1 MITIEVD
8 DKRVLDVIAE
18 LQRRMSD
25 MTPAMQSV
33 GEYLVASTHARF
45 ATSIGPNGVPW
56 APNTETTYI
65 RMIEQRAG
73 TILKKGPNAGRVNV
87 KGTALALTKKP
98 LIGETHRLEN
108 ELITRADADSV
119 TVGSNM
125 IYAAVQ
131 QFGEERGTVGS
142 TKRGSPIPWG
152 DIPPRPFLG
161 LSTGDADNVL
171 AIVGLFLAAA
181 TG

>member
-56 APNTETTYI
+56 APNTETTYV
-65 RMIEQRAG
+65 RFIEQLTFAARDAHRD
-73 TILKKGPNAGRVNV
+73 TIRVGASGLTFAKGKNAGRVNA
-87 KGTALALTKKP
+87 KGAALLMAKKP
-98 LIGETHRLEN
+98 LIGDTHRLEN
-108 ELITRADADSV
+108 ELITQADA
-119 TVGSNM
+119 
-125 IYAAVQ
+125 
-131 QFGEERGTVGS
+131 
-142 TKRGSPIPWG
+142 
-152 DIPPRPFLG
+152 
-161 LSTGDADNVL
+161 
-171 AIVGLFLAAA
+171 
-181 TG
+181 